1 MGDVRQEDGQ
11 LGHVE
16 LPVVDEN
23 KEENETDEGRDQDE
37 ETEEKSLAGPDTV
50 HPGVGHHLPGGHGQ
64 SVQLIVS
71 PEPAKVTIS
80 LRPFGLQ
87 FTVKSQTK
95 HCAVI
100 NKSRMRLEN
109 QIKTLSKGLKLD
121 NGILRRE
128 RIEYMPSIEKFDES
142 PHLGFLPILSHMTR
156 SMAAM
161 MRLNSMTKG

>member
-11 LGHVE
+11 LGDVE

-37 ETEEKSLAGPDTV
+37 ETEEESLAGPDTV

-64 SVQLIVS
+64 SVQLVVS

-80 LRPFGLQ
+80 LRPFVLQ
-87 FTVKSQTK
+87 FTVKSPTK
-95 HCAVI
+95 HWAVI
-100 NKSRMRLEN
+100 NKSRMRLGK

-121 NGILRRE
+121 NDIWGRE
-128 RIEYMPSIEKFDES
+128 RE
-142 PHLGFLPILSHMTR
+142 
-156 SMAAM
+156 
-161 MRLNSMTKG
+161 